1 MRRHR
6 SLLILLLLLPL
17 LTILALARPAA
28 AQSDDTLV
36 ITVEPLIVAPGGSV
50 TVEVK
55 NFRWSGVARLDVV
68 LRPDAPAEPIL
79 LSEGLRLGSRR
90 RAGLSATPPTPG
102 DWEAVADG
110 QWIFGEAIHVETR
123 VLVATTGSTV
133 GTLALGQSVSGEI
146 VPDPAWEG
154 GAGMSG
160 WGFELTEPQAVTVQA
175 RAQNGEAISE
185 LAIQG
190 NGIEHYEDDTG
201 LIANLELEAGR
212 YVILVIDDTATAYT
226 LSLSSGLSGDT
237 EGGPLAPGTVLP
249 GLLSPP
255 SDVDEFTFSAAPGDV
270 VYAAM
275 SATEP
280 ALDPYLE
287 LLDPVGNR
295 VALNDDG
302 RGFDAV
308 LAYVVPTAGQYVL
321 RLTSNQGGS
330 AGAYALELAFD
341 PEMTRQT
348 PPTLIAVGDV
358 AQGLVE
364 RGGAQAWRVAGDAGD
379 RLGVRVES
387 RTSGFDAR
395 LTIYGPDGQQIAFDD
410 DSGGNLNPLL
420 NLTLPDDGYY
430 TLVVSSYT
438 GEAGQYS
445 LSAAAQ
451 PFPTPTP

>member
-6 SLLILLLLLPL
+6 PLLILLLLLPL
-17 LTILALARPAA
+17 LTILALAPPAA

-55 NFRWSGVARLDVV
+55 NFRWSGVARLDLDIDPEDGEPVV
-68 LRPDAPAEPIL
+68 LA
-79 LSEGLRLGSRR
+79 EGLRLGPRR
-90 RAGLSATPPTPG
+90 RGGFPATLATPG
-102 DWEAVADG
+102 VWEAEANG
-110 QWIFGEAIHVETR
+110 QWVFGEAVSLEAGAY
-123 VLVATTGSTV
+123 VATAGSTV
-133 GTLALGQSVSGEI
+133 GSLAIGDSVSGEL

-154 GAGMSG
+154 GAGLGG
-160 WGFELTEPQAVTVQA
+160 WMFELTEPQSITAHA
-175 RAQNGEAISE
+175 RSQSAGTIDTIAI
-185 LAIQG
+185 IG
-190 NGIEHYEDDTG
+190 NGVEYDVDDTG
-201 LIANLELEAGR
+201 LIANLELEPGR
-212 YVILVIDDTATAYT
+212 YVILVIDDAAITYT

>member
-1 MRRHR
+1 MRRRPPIH
-6 SLLILLLLLPL
+6 LLLLLL
-17 LTILALARPAA
+17 LLLILALPAA

-36 ITVEPLIVAPGGSV
+36 ITVEPLIIAPGEAV

-55 NFRWSGVARLDVV
+55 NFRWSGVARLDVDID
-68 LRPDAPAEPIL
+68 PDDGEPIVL
-79 LSEGLRLGSRR
+79 AEGLRLGPRR
-90 RAGLSATPPTPG
+90 RGGFPATLTTPG
-102 DWEAVADG
+102 VWETEAIG
-110 QWIFGEAIHVETR
+110 QWVFGETVSLEAGAY
-123 VLVATTGSTV
+123 VATAGSTV
-133 GTLALGQSVSGEI
+133 GSLAVGDSVSGEI
-146 VPDPAWEG
+146 VPDPTWEG
-154 GAGMSG
+154 GLGLGG
-160 WGFELTEPQAVTVQA
+160 WMFELTEPQSITAHA
-175 RAQNGEAISE
+175 RPQSGETITT
-185 LAIQG
+185 IGITG
-190 NGIEHYEDDTG
+190 NGVEEFVDDTG
-201 LIANLELEAGR
+201 LIANLELEPGR
-212 YVILVIDDTATAYT
+212 YAVLLVAETATAYT
-226 LSLSSGLSGDT
+226 LSLSSEAGGDT

-255 SDVDEFTFSAAPGDV
+255 NDVDEFTFSAAPGDV

-275 SATEP
+275 SATDQ

-295 VALNDDG
+295 VAVNDDG

-308 LAYVVPTAGQYVL
+308 LSYVVPTAGQYVL

-330 AGAYALELAFD
+330 AGAYAVELAFD
-341 PEMTRQT
+341 PQMTRQT

-364 RGGAQAWRVAGDAGD
+364 RGGAQAWRVAGNAGD

-387 RTSGFDAR
+387 RTSGFDAH
-395 LTIYGPDGQQIAFDD
+395 LTIYSPGGDQIAFDD
-410 DSGGNLNPLL
+410 DGGGNLSPLL

-430 TLVVSSYT
+430 TLAVGSYT

-445 LSAAAQ
+445 LSVAAQ